1 MVPESVANNGPS
13 QDDTPTADSGPFGTA
28 ADVPLHRTI
37 TVTEEAAMN
46 AIVIYDS
53 LHGNTQRVAATVAQA
68 MAPLGD
74 VHLYRVDEL
83 PADARADAWVIGGP
97 THAHG
102 MSKPLS
108 AFLAHLERHSLDG
121 VPAVTFDT
129 RYRFPRLFSGSA
141 AHSAARHLRR
151 AGCHV
156 VGEPKSFFV
165 QGGPKPADAGKADAA
180 DEHLVDGELER
191 AREWGATL
199 VELLT
204 RG

>member
-1 MVPESVANNGPS
+1 
-13 QDDTPTADSGPFGTA
+13 
-28 ADVPLHRTI
+28 
-37 TVTEEAAMN
+37 MN

-74 VHLYRVDEL
+74 VHVYRVDEL

-97 THAHG
+97 THVHG
-102 MSKPLS
+102 MSKPLA
-108 AFLAHLERHSLDG
+108 AFLAHLERHSLEG

-141 AHSAARHLRR
+141 AHSAARKLRR
-151 AGCHV
+151 AGCRV
-156 VGEPKSFFV
+156 VGRAEELLRA
-165 QGGPKPADAGKADAA
+165 GRTEAGWRGKPDPAT
-180 DEHLVDGELER
+180 EHLVEGELER

-199 VELLT
+199 VDLLT
-204 RG
+204 R